1 MDGLIRCKKHVESKQ
16 IVNSPNKYVDPAMS
30 SREDPGLFS
39 KKVVILRVKLL
50 IVNGIVNHIIP
61 ICATI
66 KDAKIPLK
74 S

>member
-1 MDGLIRCKKHVESKQ
+1 
-16 IVNSPNKYVDPAMS
+16 MS

-61 ICATI
+61 I
-66 KDAKIPLK
+66 
-74 S
+74 